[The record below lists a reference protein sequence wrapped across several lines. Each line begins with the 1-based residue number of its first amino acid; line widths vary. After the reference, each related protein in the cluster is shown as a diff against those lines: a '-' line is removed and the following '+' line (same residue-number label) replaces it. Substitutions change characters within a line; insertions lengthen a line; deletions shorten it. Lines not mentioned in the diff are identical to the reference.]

1 MPETNSVRVLLIDDE
16 EAFTDNL
23 AMILTVRNYEVTA
36 VHDGESAIRAVEEGD
51 YDVAILDLMMPGI
64 NGIETLRQI
73 KRRKPLLEV
82 IMLTGHG
89 SIETGVEGMNLG
101 AFDYAM
107 KPIDIGDLLEK
118 IADAHQRRILQEQRS
133 GKL

>member
-1 MPETNSVRVLLIDDE
+1 MPKTNSVRVLLVDDE
-16 EAFTDNL
+16 EAFTGNL
-23 AMILTVRNYEVTA
+23 AMILTVRDYEVTA
-36 VHDGESAIRAVEEGD
+36 VHDGESAIRAVEEGE

-64 NGIETLRQI
+64 DGIETLRQI
-73 KRRKPLLEV
+73 KKRKPLLEV

-107 KPIDIGDLLEK
+107 KPIDVGDLLEK
-118 IADAHQRRILQEQRS
+118 ITDAHQRKILQERRA

>member
-1 MPETNSVRVLLIDDE
+1 MTSKARVLLIDDE
-16 EAFTDNL
+16 EAFTSNL
-23 AMILTVRNYEVTA
+23 AMILTVRDYEVTA
-36 VHDGESAIRAVEEGD
+36 VHDGVSAVRAVEDGD
-51 YDVAILDLMMPGI
+51 FDVAILDLLMPGI
-64 NGIETLRQI
+64 DGIETLRQI
-73 KRRKPLLEV
+73 KRKKPFLEV

-89 SIETGVEGMNLG
+89 SVETGVQGMHLG

-118 IADAHQRRILQEQRS
+118 IADAYQRKLLQEQRS